1 MSRLI
6 LNDRPIDCTLAPDT
20 PLLDALRDTWGLT
33 AAKPGCG
40 TGDCGTCLV
49 LVGARQ
55 DADGEVHYLTM
66 NSCLLTL
73 AQVDGCHVITAEGLA
88 ADGPV
93 QRALVASGAI
103 QCGYCTPG
111 IAIALTGGW
120 LAMESPEVAV
130 AGNLCRCTGYAGI
143 RRACDA
149 LASSLPSATAT
160 GARTLDDAA
169 QAGLLAP
176 GVAEAGLTVNK
187 LPSAALPGSPGART
201 LAGATEWLPQHPHA
215 PHHPGMPVLLRRVPG
230 LNGITVENG
239 IMIIGAAT
247 TVAELGAHALVRHH
261 WPALPGYLER
271 FASPSVRHSATVG
284 GNLVNASPVADLAV
298 LLLAMDAELVL
309 DSDSGR
315 RHLPLHEF
323 FQGYHQTARKPNEYL
338 VQIRVALDH
347 APARLFY
354 DKISNR
360 RLDDMAI
367 VNLALCLRPST
378 DGRMETL
385 RLSAGGV
392 APIPCLLRQA
402 MATLDGGAPT
412 PDTVLAALAALVADI
427 APQDDLHGSA
437 AYKSRLLQHMVLAQ
451 LADAFPSLDW
461 QGCVP

>member
-1 MSRLI
+1 MPRLI
-6 LNDRPIDCTLAPDT
+6 LNDRPIDCALAPDT

-55 DADGEVHYLTM
+55 ADDNNVHYLTM

-120 LAMESPEVAV
+120 LTMESPEASV

-149 LASSLPSATAT
+149 LASSLPSAPAS
-160 GARTLDDAA
+160 GVRTLDNAA

-176 GVAEAGLTVNK
+176 GVAEAGRL
-187 LPSAALPGSPGART
+187 LPAPTAAELPRSPDTRALG
-201 LAGATEWLPQHPHA
+201 GATEWLPQHPHA

-230 LNGITVENG
+230 LTGITVDNG
-239 IMIIGAAT
+239 VMIIGAAT

-261 WPALPGYLER
+261 WPVLPGFLER

-298 LLLAMDAELVL
+298 LLLAMNAELVL

-315 RHLPLHEF
+315 RHLPLHDF
-323 FQGYHQTARKPNEYL
+323 FQGYHQTARRPDEWL

-347 APARLFY
+347 PPAQLFY
-354 DKISNR
+354 EKISNR

-367 VNLALCLRPST
+367 VNVALYLRPSA
-378 DGRMETL
+378 DGVVDAL

-392 APIPCLLRQA
+392 APVPCLLRQT
-402 MATLDGGAPT
+402 MAKLDGQAPS
-412 PDTVLAALAALVADI
+412 PDLVRTALVALATDT
-427 APQDDLHGSA
+427 APQDDLHGSS
-437 AYKSRLLQHMVLAQ
+437 AYKARLLQHMVLAQ
-451 LADAFPSLDW
+451 LANAFPSLDW
-461 QGCVP
+461 QGCLP